1 MRDLYKWSSV
11 SWSAPRKCVLG
22 LAAGLELL
30 CIYLLS
36 VLCVGW
42 ITVCGQRRQQT
53 SPNDPPH
60 HGALLALTDLAGVPV
75 RAEPHRTLNSCKGVI
90 RCSDLKGLTKNKIVY
105 TAGQLRGTNS
115 IDKLI
120 TFDDGYRV
128 LKDLCGFPPYCEKA
142 KRDLYAMI
150 RQLGPAQLFLTLSAA
165 ETRWVHHLK
174 ILSEVVDRKKEP
186 ISA

>member
-1 MRDLYKWSSV
+1 M
-11 SWSAPRKCVLG
+11 
-22 LAAGLELL
+22 
-30 CIYLLS
+30 
-36 VLCVGW
+36 
-42 ITVCGQRRQQT
+42 
-53 SPNDPPH
+53 
-60 HGALLALTDLAGVPV
+60 ALTDLAGVPV